1 MDIVVVLV
9 LMVLLMMVQVY
20 MGEVDL
26 VVIKVVLVLF
36 VLFGG
41 VLIVL
46 LEHFQVQM
54 LPQQQ
59 YGLKIIRI

>member
-1 MDIVVVLV
+1 MVLV

-26 VVIKVVLVLF
+26 VVIKVVKVVF

-46 LEHFQVQM
+46 REHFQIQTYHK
-54 LPQQQ
+54 QQN
-59 YGLKIIRI
+59 GHKTIKI